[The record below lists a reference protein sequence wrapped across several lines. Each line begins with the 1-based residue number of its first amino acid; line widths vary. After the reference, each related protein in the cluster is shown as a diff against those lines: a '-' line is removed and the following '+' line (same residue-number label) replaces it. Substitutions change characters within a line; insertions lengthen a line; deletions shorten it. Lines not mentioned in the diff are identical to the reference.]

1 MQMIEKT
8 MEEKPTNMM
17 MGNQFFGAID
27 EKKEEMHK
35 ECSVVGLLKNFIN
48 DIDEKMEAADKNFS
62 RAYHKERYS
71 QATYEADENWKMLN
85 AQKEI
90 LNKAVKTIE
99 NMLIPSTSMTV

>member
-8 MEEKPTNMM
+8 MDEKTPNMM
-17 MGNQFFGAID
+17 MGNQFFGSID
-27 EKKEEMHK
+27 EKKEEKLK
-35 ECSVVGLLKNFIN
+35 ECSVVGILKNFIN

-85 AQKEI
+85 AQKET

-99 NMLIPSTSMTV
+99 NMLTPSTAMTI